1 MCCTGPSQSLSFAD
15 FGLFPEMQGTGT
27 KKRKVLGFGKVDL
40 ALKSQ
45 IYFEGFA
52 FLQTIVS

>member
-1 MCCTGPSQSLSFAD
+1 MIQDHLDLHHLQTD
-15 FGLFPEMQGTGT
+15 FGLFPEMQGTN
-27 KKRKVLGFGKVDL
+27 KKGKRFTFGKVDL

-52 FLQTIVS
+52 FPRTIVS